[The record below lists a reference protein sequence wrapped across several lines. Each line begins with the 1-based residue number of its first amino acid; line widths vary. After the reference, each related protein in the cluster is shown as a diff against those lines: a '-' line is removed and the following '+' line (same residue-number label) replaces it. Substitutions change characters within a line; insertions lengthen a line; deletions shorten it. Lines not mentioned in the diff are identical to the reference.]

1 MIYNENLLK
10 EIKVGKI
17 QFILVEDFL
26 AKLKREF
33 EKRDNEPT
41 KVAKL
46 KIEQDGKNRRVCAEV
61 QHDNERKQIRGR
73 IQEKN
78 K

>member
-1 MIYNENLLK
+1 LIYNENLLK
-10 EIKVGKI
+10 EIKVGII

-33 EKRDNEPT
+33 EERDNEPT

-46 KIEQDGKNRRVCAEV
+46 KIEQDGK
-61 QHDNERKQIRGR
+61 K
-73 IQEKN
+73 
-78 K
+78 